1 MACGV
6 RCRLVEPLRVVVDL
20 GLLAWAASVARRADL
35 AAGVSGAAG
44 AGGPAGAGA
53 PPCRCRRPAS
63 RIPVD
68 PVLQRELSI
77 TLLISVTAPLRASRR
92 PMTVAPL
99 FSEMLASAIRLPWKA
114 VVVPSVAELPI
125 CQ

>member
-1 MACGV
+1 MPFRPPLPVPPPGV
-6 RCRLVEPLRVVVDL
+6 PDP
-20 GLLAWAASVARRADL
+20 G
-35 AAGVSGAAG
+35 
-44 AGGPAGAGA
+44 
-53 PPCRCRRPAS
+53 
-63 RIPVD
+63 D

-77 TLLISVTAPLRASRR
+77 TLLISVTAPLRASKR